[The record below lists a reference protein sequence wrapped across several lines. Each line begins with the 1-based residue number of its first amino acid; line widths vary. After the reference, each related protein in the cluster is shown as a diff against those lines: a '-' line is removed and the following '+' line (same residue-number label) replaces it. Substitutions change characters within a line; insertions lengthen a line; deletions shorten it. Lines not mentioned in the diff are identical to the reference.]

1 MTIED
6 DEAEFLMGTTP
17 VASPVFGAIHVHKVD
32 LYRQDVVDVLQD
44 AATLGFE
51 TVAALGLM
59 NGEVSIRSSANM
71 SRLELSG
78 AIEYAKHHV
87 CTEG

>member
-1 MTIED
+1 MIE
-6 DEAEFLMGTTP
+6 TP
-17 VASPVFGAIHVHKVD
+17 TSPPVFGVITHKVD

-51 TVAALGLM
+51 TVVVLGLM
-59 NGEVSIRSSANM
+59 NGEVSIRSSANV
-71 SRLELSG
+71 SRLELLG

-87 CTEG
+87 CTVD

>member
-17 VASPVFGAIHVHKVD
+17 VASPVFGVIAHKVD

-44 AATLGFE
+44 AATRGFE
-51 TVAALGLM
+51 TVVVLGLM
-59 NGEVSIRSSANM
+59 NGEVSIRSSANV
-71 SRLELSG
+71 SRLELLG

-87 CTEG
+87 CTVD

>member
-1 MTIED
+1 MVENPTS
-6 DEAEFLMGTTP
+6 P
-17 VASPVFGAIHVHKVD
+17 PVFGVIAHKVD

-51 TVAALGLM
+51 TVVVLGLM
-59 NGEVSIRSSANM
+59 NGEVSIRSSANV
-71 SRLELSG
+71 SRLELLG
-78 AIEYAKHHV
+78 PIEFAKQHV